1 MTGAELVVRAAEKL
15 VGQPYAWGSTNTE
28 PFDCSELVRAAA
40 ADATTVDTSIQW
52 QPALVTV
59 PQIEILEVGEEWE
72 TSTGVFDFVPEDLVA
87 AIESQ
92 EDPAVRTPVLKLGH
106 TDPRFD
112 GQPSLGRLE
121 NMALTNN
128 GMTLVADLVGIPLW
142 LAQIM
147 ASAYPRRSIE
157 GGFNYTT
164 KTGNTWDFVL
174 TGLALLGDAYP
185 AINTL
190 EDVQALFGATPPVLL
205 PVEDVDEIAASGA
218 FFRARRLEAMPN
230 WLKRTNAPGTEVAAA
245 AAVRAQVGLDDIRR
259 SFYDSLEAGQMWWW
273 IREIRVNPLQLIV
286 DDDEGGLYTV
296 DITVDGSDTIAFGD
310 PTQVKIQYVAA
321 GRPQTERQAGQ
332 LVAASYGTSEEAGGR
347 QRPPAEDTPSSTPA
361 IVPPTST
368 DTGGEGMQIT
378 PEVLAQL
385 GLPADATEDQV
396 NQALLARLSAQPE
409 GGEPETPAPPADPAT
424 QPETPATDPAG
435 QPATAP
441 ETPQPE
447 QPETPTSVT
456 IPEGMALVD
465 ATMLAELRE
474 GSVAART
481 LMQERNDRDR
491 DTFLEGAVRAGKF
504 PRSQV
509 AHYRTLWDNELKA
522 SGKADSTKT
531 LITQMAEGIIP
542 VTERGSA
549 TETDPQVEA
558 ASYPEQWK
566 PAVAASQR
574 GMGKIVKVVGD

>member
-1 MTGAELVVRAAEKL
+1 
-15 VGQPYAWGSTNTE
+15 
-28 PFDCSELVRAAA
+28 
-40 ADATTVDTSIQW
+40 
-52 QPALVTV
+52 
-59 PQIEILEVGEEWE
+59 
-72 TSTGVFDFVPEDLVA
+72 
-87 AIESQ
+87 
-92 EDPAVRTPVLKLGH
+92 
-106 TDPRFD
+106 
-112 GQPSLGRLE
+112 
-121 NMALTNN
+121 
-128 GMTLVADLVGIPLW
+128 
-142 LAQIM
+142 
-147 ASAYPRRSIE
+147 
-157 GGFNYTT
+157 
-164 KTGNTWDFVL
+164 
-174 TGLALLGDAYP
+174 
-185 AINTL
+185 
-190 EDVQALFGATPPVLL
+190 
-205 PVEDVDEIAASGA
+205 
-218 FFRARRLEAMPN
+218 
-230 WLKRTNAPGTEVAAA
+230 
-245 AAVRAQVGLDDIRR
+245 
-259 SFYDSLEAGQMWWW
+259 
-273 IREIRVNPLQLIV
+273 
-286 DDDEGGLYTV
+286 
-296 DITVDGSDTIAFGD
+296 
-310 PTQVKIQYVAA
+310 
-321 GRPQTERQAGQ
+321 
-332 LVAASYGTSEEAGGR
+332 
-347 QRPPAEDTPSSTPA
+347 
-361 IVPPTST
+361 
-368 DTGGEGMQIT
+368 MQIT

>member
-1 MTGAELVVRAAEKL
+1 MTIVQAAERL
-15 VGQPYAWGSTNTE
+15 MGVPYAWQPYDGA
-28 PFDCSELVRAAA
+28 FDCSELVRAAA
-40 ADATTVDTSIQW
+40 ASTVDTSIQW

-59 PQIEILEVGEEWE
+59 PQVEILEVGEEWE
-72 TSTGVFDFVPEDLVA
+72 TSTGVFDFMPEDLVA

-121 NMALTNN
+121 NMSLVNN
-128 GMTLVADLVGIPLW
+128 DMTLVADLVGIPLW

-164 KTGNTWDFVL
+164 KTGNNWSFVL
-174 TGLALLGDAYP
+174 SGLALLGDAYP

-190 EDVQALFGATPPVLL
+190 EDIQALFGATPPVLL

-259 SFYDSLEAGQMWWW
+259 SFYDSLDAGQMWWW

-296 DITVDGSDTIAFGD
+296 DITVDGSDTVTFGE

-332 LVAASYGTSEEAGGR
+332 LVAASYGTSDEAGGR
-347 QRPPAEDTPSSTPA
+347 QRPPGDDNTPSSPTA

-409 GGEPETPAPPADPAT
+409 GGETDPATPADPAT

-435 QPATAP
+435 TPAPAP
-441 ETPQPE
+441 EAPQPE
-447 QPETPTSVT
+447 QPAETQPTTDVT

-465 ATMLAELRE
+465 AATLAELRE
-474 GSVAART
+474 GNVAART

-491 DTFLEGAVRAGKF
+491 DTFIEAAVHAGKF

-509 AHYRTLWDNELKA
+509 AHYQTLWNNEIKA
-522 SGKADSTKT
+522 SGKADSTRD
-531 LITQMAEGIIP
+531 LITKMSAGLIP

-566 PAVAASQR
+566 PAVAASRR
-574 GMGKIVKVVGD
+574 GMGSKIKVVGD